1 MDNRGRSDRDRRYGS
16 QPPPNVEVR
25 SALIMFDVTP
35 WVRFGVGMTLV
46 SGLLLILVDIRVGLI
61 IALAAV
67 LGYAVHPWWNER

>member
-1 MDNRGRSDRDRRYGS
+1 
-16 QPPPNVEVR
+16 
-25 SALIMFDVTP
+25 MFDVTP